1 MTTPQPPTV
10 DLGPAR
16 DLVDRAIRAAVA
28 PGNLVEKPLFPGA
41 QTITTRPTPLAG
53 LQAALKV
60 ANLAQDKA
68 HKFAV
73 DLRGDGK
80 SWLEVA
86 DLLEIPWSEEYSRKE
101 RAYELVGGAVQH
113 RRGAYAEPR
122 VYWYCGGPLGC
133 AEFITDR
140 GPYNGAP
147 ANNEDGHANGC
158 RRLAAETAA
167 HDKWLEEQDH
177 RTEIM
182 YRSGPLVT
190 DPFGKE
196 TVKRVQY
203 VQQHGGRYL
212 GWSTSETLAVALV
225 LGDDER
231 LAEHGYSTKRTAL
244 ERIMN
249 GMSGAPANPTKWLA
263 TVRAAATGLTK

>member
-1 MTTPQPPTV
+1 MTAQHPPTV
-10 DLGPAR
+10 DLGPVR

-28 PGNLVEKPLFPGA
+28 PGNLVEKPLFLGA
-41 QTITTRPTPLAG
+41 QTITARPTPLAG
-53 LQAALKV
+53 LQAALEV
-60 ANLAQDKA
+60 ANLAQDRA

-86 DLLEIPWSEEYSRKE
+86 DLLEIPWSEEYRREE
-101 RAYELVGGAVQH
+101 RAYELVGGAGRV

-122 VYWYCGGPLGC
+122 VSWYCGGPLGC
-133 AEFITDR
+133 GEFVTDR

-147 ANNEDGHANGC
+147 VDNEDGHADGC
-158 RRLAAETAA
+158 RRLVAETAA
-167 HDKWLEEQDH
+167 HDKWLEEEED

-225 LGDDER
+225 LNDPAGLNREGYTTWTAAIER
-231 LAEHGYSTKRTAL
+231 VFNSSP
-244 ERIMN
+244 ERIKE
-249 GMSGAPANPTKWLA
+249 APAWIRR
-263 TVRAAATGLTK
+263 VRAAATGLTK